1 MDVSR
6 VPASPAP
13 TPAPAAPVRPRLRG
27 RLLAVGALVAA
38 TVTVALVDPDGGG
51 PYPPCPSRGLFG
63 IDCPGCGGLRGT
75 NALLH
80 GRIAEALDHNLLLLP
95 TLAVLA
101 VMLGFWLLPLV
112 GRPARPFNP
121 PRWVVAVG
129 VVVAVAFTV
138 ARNVPVGALEFLA
151 SDA

>member
-1 MDVSR
+1 M
-6 VPASPAP
+6 
-13 TPAPAAPVRPRLRG
+13 
-27 RLLAVGALVAA
+27 
-38 TVTVALVDPDGGG
+38 TVALVDPDGGG

-80 GRIAEALDHNLLLLP
+80 GRVGEALDHNLLLLP